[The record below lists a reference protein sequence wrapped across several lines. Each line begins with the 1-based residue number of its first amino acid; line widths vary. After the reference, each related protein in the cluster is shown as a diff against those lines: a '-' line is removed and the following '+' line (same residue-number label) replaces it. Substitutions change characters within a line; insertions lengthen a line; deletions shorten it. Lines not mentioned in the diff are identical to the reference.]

1 MWNILSLNELGCVQ
15 VLRRTGK
22 ANVITSGRSQNNT
35 TLKVVSFLMPQ
46 AVKITS
52 NPNWE
57 DSPPEDEPMSFA
69 QLYSH
74 CHEYEMAY
82 PLDNYRNE

>member
-1 MWNILSLNELGCVQ
+1 
-15 VLRRTGK
+15 
-22 ANVITSGRSQNNT
+22 
-35 TLKVVSFLMPQ
+35 MPQ